1 MSMAAGSRRSSVSD
15 ARQPLSLTRVSVS
28 VQLAVPPQNLIR
40 HCHATMVPS
49 MKRPKRGGAHGLAMP
64 PGDEPEPTPPP
75 ANDDAPAAPAP
86 PAAKSAV
93 VSTTSRKRA
102 KLLRAELPDDP
113 KAFLKRMVR
122 PPGRGS
128 G

>member
-1 MSMAAGSRRSSVSD
+1 MNRIVTYVHRS
-15 ARQPLSLTRVSVS
+15 
-28 VQLAVPPQNLIR
+28 
-40 HCHATMVPS
+40 
-49 MKRPKRGGAHGLAMP
+49 KRPARKRKAAPAIPAIVTRATRPNPADTP
-64 PGDEPEPTPPP
+64 PGDEPELTPPP

-102 KLLRAELPDDP
+102 KLLRAELPVDP
-113 KAFLKRMVR
+113 KAFFKRMVR